1 MPCDSGPAPSDWD
14 RMYARLN
21 DSTRVA
27 RELAKLLT
35 LEQLQN
41 VSKPTA
47 EWLAEHFRLDSQR
60 QRDEQKERDRINLA
74 SEARKKLTPAER
86 EALGIR

>member
-1 MPCDSGPAPSDWD
+1 MPCDSGPATSDWD

-27 RELAKLLT
+27 CELAKLLT
-35 LEQLQN
+35 LEQLQT
-41 VSKPTA
+41 VSRPTA
-47 EWLAEHFRLDSQR
+47 EWIEEHWRLD
-60 QRDEQKERDRINLA
+60 KERETSAKREQERLTLA
-74 SEARKKLTPAER
+74 SNARKKLTEAER